1 MKRIMICL
9 LVGLLML
16 VFSVY
21 AYAAKPTRVE
31 VLYMNH
37 GPLEDTL
44 HTMKDLFSKYGDKL
58 TISWYDFDSK
68 TGEQFMAKKGITQHV
83 PLLVWVDGSTAV
95 KLGQKEITFSG
106 FPTGSGPASFQGK
119 WTLDDLKGVLDQMT
133 ARR

>member
-1 MKRIMICL
+1 MKRITICL

-119 WTLDDLKGVLDQMT
+119 WTLDDLKAVLDQMT
-133 ARR
+133 AKR

>member
-1 MKRIMICL
+1 L
-9 LVGLLML
+9 LN
-16 VFSVY
+16 
-21 AYAAKPTRVE
+21 AAGS
-31 VLYMNH
+31 
-37 GPLEDTL
+37 GPQGCF
-44 HTMKDLFSKYGDKL
+44 HWDLFSKCGDKL

-106 FPTGSGPASFQGK
+106 LPTGSGPASFQGK

-133 ARR
+133 AKR